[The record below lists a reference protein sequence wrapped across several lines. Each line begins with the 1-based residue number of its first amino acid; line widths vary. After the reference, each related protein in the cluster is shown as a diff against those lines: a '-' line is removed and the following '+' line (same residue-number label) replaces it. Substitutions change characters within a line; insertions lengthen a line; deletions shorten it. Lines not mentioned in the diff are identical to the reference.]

1 MDDKLEE
8 FVALLRRPG
17 PRPERPRAR
26 PRPPVPAA
34 ARLLQRRRLLWSWP
48 ILSLPTPSPR
58 LWVNLGCGAAALVVI
73 AAATWVALP
82 ASSPAPEI
90 VSNAGYPSTY
100 PTSPQPSPPL
110 GGGEGGPAQRV
121 GEVGSPRAPT
131 SPQASPRITLPFP
144 AAPDEEGEA
153 VVPDSAARAEAL
165 PPVPA
170 GTRLAALPPVAPP
183 ARRGEPAWLR
193 FAMPP
198 PPIDGRPEIA
208 IVLDDVG
215 LDKKGAQRAIALP
228 EPVTISF
235 MAYATDLPQM
245 AEEAHRNGH
254 ELMLHVPMEPISRS
268 EDMGP
273 NGLSVDL
280 SRDEVLRRLRWDL
293 DRFDGYVGINNHMGS
308 RFTAD
313 AAGMS
318 WVLEELKARG
328 LLFLDSR
335 TIGNS
340 VGIELA
346 RKFGVPHAGRDV
358 FLDNVIE
365 PAPIEAQLAET
376 EEIAR
381 RHGSAI
387 AIGHPHDVT
396 LDVLT
401 PWLAGLKAK
410 GFVLVPLSTIV
421 RQRTL
426 LAGGSTG

>member
-17 PRPERPRAR
+17 PRPERPRPR

-34 ARLLQRRRLLWSWP
+34 ARLLRRRRVLWSWP
-48 ILSLPTPSPR
+48 ILSLPSPSPR
-58 LWVNLGCGAAALVVI
+58 LWVNLGCGAAALAVI
-73 AAATWVALP
+73 AIATWVALP
-82 ASSPAPEI
+82 GPRPAPQLAL
-90 VSNAGYPSTY
+90 NA
-100 PTSPQPSPPL
+100 
-110 GGGEGGPAQRV
+110 PATATA
-121 GEVGSPRAPT
+121 PAPT
-131 SPQASPRITLPFP
+131 PVPAPVPTPRPAPPTATPRITLPFP

-165 PPVPA
+165 PPVPP
-170 GTRLAALPPVAPP
+170 GTRLAALPPPSAAP

-193 FAMPP
+193 FAVPP

-215 LDKKGAQRAIALP
+215 LDKKGAERAIALQG
-228 EPVTISF
+228 PVTISF
-235 MAYATDLPQM
+235 MAYATDLPQL
-245 AEEAHRNGH
+245 AEAAHRNGH

-340 VGIELA
+340 VGMELA

-365 PAPIEAQLAET
+365 PAAIAAQLAET

-401 PWLAGLKAK
+401 TWLAGLKAK
-410 GFVLVPLSTIV
+410 GFVLVPLSAIV

-426 LAGGSTG
+426 LAGGTG

>member
-17 PRPERPRAR
+17 PRPVRPRAR

-34 ARLLQRRRLLWSWP
+34 ARLLQRRHIIWSWP

-58 LWVNLGCGAAALVVI
+58 LWVNLGCGAAALAVI
-73 AAATWVALP
+73 AIATWVALP
-82 ASSPAPEI
+82 SPRPEPQVVSSE
-90 VSNAGYPSTY
+90 GDR

-110 GGGEGGPAQRV
+110 RGGEGGPAQRV
-121 GEVGSPRAPT
+121 GEVGLAPRSTP
-131 SPQASPRITLPFP
+131 PQVTPRITLPFP

-153 VVPDSAARAEAL
+153 VVPDDAARAEAL
-165 PPVPA
+165 PPVPS
-170 GTRLAALPPVAPP
+170 GTRLAALPPPAP

-193 FAMPP
+193 FAIPP
-198 PPIDGRPEIA
+198 PPVDGRPEIA

-215 LDKKGAQRAIALP
+215 LDKKGAERAIALP
-228 EPVTISF
+228 EPVTLSF

-245 AEEAHRNGH
+245 AEAAHRNGH

-365 PAPIEAQLAET
+365 PAPIAAQLAET

-421 RQRTL
+421 RQRTV

>member
-17 PRPERPRAR
+17 PRPARPRAR

-34 ARLLQRRRLLWSWP
+34 ARLLQRRHIIWSWP

-58 LWVNLGCGAAALVVI
+58 LWVNLGCGAAALAVI
-73 AAATWVALP
+73 AIATWVALP
-82 ASSPAPEI
+82 
-90 VSNAGYPSTY
+90 
-100 PTSPQPSPPL
+100 SPQPEPQLALDAPVTATTPVAPPATAPVPVSAPR
-110 GGGEGGPAQRV
+110 PA
-121 GEVGSPRAPT
+121 PPA
-131 SPQASPRITLPFP
+131 ANARITLPFP

-153 VVPDSAARAEAL
+153 VVPDDATRAAAL
-165 PPVPA
+165 PPVPS
-170 GTRLAALPPVAPP
+170 GTRLAALPPPVP

-193 FAMPP
+193 FAVPP
-198 PPIDGRPEIA
+198 PPVDGRPEIA

-215 LDKKGAQRAIALP
+215 LDRKGAERAIALP
-228 EPVTISF
+228 EPVTLSF

-245 AEEAHRNGH
+245 AEAAHRNGH

-365 PAPIEAQLAET
+365 PAAIEAQLAET

>member
-17 PRPERPRAR
+17 PRSARPRAR

-82 ASSPAPEI
+82 GPRSEPQVALSEPVTAAAPAPT
-90 VSNAGYPSTY
+90 AA
-100 PTSPQPSPPL
+100 
-110 GGGEGGPAQRV
+110 PA
-121 GEVGSPRAPT
+121 RAPVPAPRPAPAAAT
-131 SPQASPRITLPFP
+131 ARITLPFP

-165 PPVPA
+165 PPVPP

-313 AAGMS
+313 TAGMS
-318 WVLEELKARG
+318 WVLEELKGRG